1 MRAGLKA
8 STWVLYTMRATCT
21 HKNFLVYQ
29 EKKNGSS
36 FYVRCSMTSQVT
48 IIIKLGQE
56 KQMVLL
62 LDRTHKA
69 L

>member
-1 MRAGLKA
+1 MERDKKMLN
-8 STWVLYTMRATCT
+8 M
-21 HKNFLVYQ
+21 
-29 EKKNGSS
+29 KKNGSS